1 MPYNLTF
8 QSNSTFTAEGGD
20 ISTNFSNPMFFQS
33 DEGIDTSLRETCD
46 TTSDTTIETK
56 QTEEL
61 QGKENK
67 LFDVSLTNGSS
78 EIQDSSAWDV
88 YSAM

>member
-8 QSNSTFTAEGGD
+8 QSNSSFTAEGGD

-46 TTSDTTIETK
+46 TTPDTTIETVPK

-78 EIQDSSAWDV
+78 EIQDSSA
-88 YSAM
+88 